1 METIYILF
9 SFFERAFIL
18 HFYVN
23 PLVCFSVL
31 MKKSAVLWN
40 WLLNAFPPRP
50 RPSSHWQKKKKNLY
64 QAGSIPVSF
73 QRLVYVTS
81 QRTMTICH
89 IVLWICG
96 CFCPGVALWMLD
108 KQTSFVPWGTTCTL
122 LAPQTPA
129 AAVRVSK
136 GLWLHVHAYAYACTC
151 KVWN

>member
-50 RPSSHWQKKKKNLY
+50 RPSSHWQKKKKT
-64 QAGSIPVSF
+64 F
-73 QRLVYVTS
+73 T
-81 QRTMTICH
+81 
-89 IVLWICG
+89 
-96 CFCPGVALWMLD
+96 
-108 KQTSFVPWGTTCTL
+108 KQEASLSLSSGWSMSLPRE
-122 LAPQTPA
+122 Q
-129 AAVRVSK
+129 
-136 GLWLHVHAYAYACTC
+136 
-151 KVWN
+151 

>member
-50 RPSSHWQKKKKNLY
+50 SSHWQKKKKT
-64 QAGSIPVSF
+64 F
-73 QRLVYVTS
+73 T
-81 QRTMTICH
+81 
-89 IVLWICG
+89 
-96 CFCPGVALWMLD
+96 
-108 KQTSFVPWGTTCTL
+108 KQEASLSLSSGWSMSLPRE
-122 LAPQTPA
+122 Q
-129 AAVRVSK
+129 
-136 GLWLHVHAYAYACTC
+136 
-151 KVWN
+151 